1 MDAAAQLTAY
11 KYALLLPSS
20 SFCRHVSGIYDRTCQ
35 VTDSVLFLAFREG
48 EGSEEQDPLGTGTA
62 NQSLEM
68 PGDGYAWRKYGQKF
82 ILKIG
87 KNRGYFKCREKLC
100 KAKKR
105 VEWPPSDPSS
115 VKVTYDGVH
124 DHPSPQLLS
133 ASYQEAPAGMA
144 NRYNL
149 VIQVLGL
156 PGDSS

>member
-1 MDAAAQLTAY
+1 ME
-11 KYALLLPSS
+11 ALGKELNHLLARSVYQKNAWFS
-20 SFCRHVSGIYDRTCQ
+20 MLHV
-35 VTDSVLFLAFREG
+35 LHH
-48 EGSEEQDPLGTGTA
+48 
-62 NQSLEM
+62 
-68 PGDGYAWRKYGQKF
+68 
-82 ILKIG
+82 
-87 KNRGYFKCREKLC
+87 RGYFKCREKLC